1 MFIIIK
7 MSSRKSSRKP
17 KKRSQSNELFKNKIL
32 APILI
37 AFLFGGI
44 LGYAITQPQVNTL
57 KTNEDVLESQILFL
71 EERINELKIK
81 ESELSQSQTVV
92 NTLQSQI
99 NSNKLENA
107 ALSEKVSLLNSE
119 ITVLENT
126 LEDNK
131 VQLSVAIQ
139 DAEMSEA
146 EISKLNT
153 RLNSITKTI
162 EKFENDKLL
171 LVELRKEIPSSRSE
185 AYNHWERVK
194 DIAIVSDPTLGPKID
209 KVISMIDAYYD
220 WLDQQPGVNSTDT
233 DFFNWIVE
241 GNISGAIN
249 YTSEIG
255 KFQNDALL
263 AVIIRMDAAISLV
276 S

>member
-1 MFIIIK
+1 
-7 MSSRKSSRKP
+7 MSSAKSSRKT
-17 KKRSQSNELFKNKIL
+17 KKRSKSNGLSKNKVL
-32 APILI
+32 APIII

-44 LGYAITQPQVNTL
+44 LGYVATQPQVNTL
-57 KTNEDVLESQILFL
+57 QTNEDVLESQILFL

-81 ESELSQSQTVV
+81 ESELSQSQTTV
-92 NTLQSQI
+92 NNLQSQI
-99 NSNKLENA
+99 TSNELENEV
-107 ALSEKVSLLNSE
+107 LSKKVSSLNAE
-119 ITVLENT
+119 ITILET
-126 LEDNK
+126 ALQDNK
-131 VQLSVAIQ
+131 VQLSTAIQ
-139 DAEMSEA
+139 EA
-146 EISKLNT
+146 EISEDELSKMNT
-153 RLNSITKTI
+153 RLDSITKTI

-171 LVELRKEIPSSRSE
+171 LVELRKEIPASRFE
-185 AYNHWERVK
+185 AHSHWERVK
-194 DIAIVSDPTLGPKID
+194 DIAVVSDPTLGPKID

-220 WLDQQPGVNSTDT
+220 WLDQQPGANSTDT

-263 AVIIRMDAAISLV
+263 AVIIRMDAAVSLV

>member
-1 MFIIIK
+1 
-7 MSSRKSSRKP
+7 MSSRKRK
-17 KKRSQSNELFKNKIL
+17 RSSQSNTLLKNKIL

-37 AFLFGGI
+37 AFLFGAI
-44 LGYAITQPQVNTL
+44 LGYVVIQPQVNSL
-57 KTNEDVLESQILFL
+57 KTNEDILESQIIFL
-71 EERINELKIK
+71 EDRIAELKLK
-81 ESELSQSQTVV
+81 ESDLSQSQIIV
-92 NTLQSQI
+92 NDLQSQLD
-99 NSNKLENA
+99 SNNFEND
-107 ALSEKVSLLNSE
+107 ALSQKISTLNTE
-119 ITVLENT
+119 LTNLETELQN
-126 LEDNK
+126 NK
-131 VQLSVAIQ
+131 IQLNDSIQ
-139 DAEMSEA
+139 RAEVSEA
-146 EISKLNT
+146 ELSKLNS
-153 RLNSITKTI
+153 RLGALTTTI

-171 LVELRKEIPSSRSE
+171 LVELRKEIPSSRFE
-185 AYNHWERVK
+185 AHNHWERVR

-220 WLDQQPGVNSTDT
+220 WIDQQPGANSTDT

-263 AVIIRMDAAISLV
+263 AVIIRMDAAISLI

>member
-1 MFIIIK
+1 
-7 MSSRKSSRKP
+7 MSSRKTSRKS
-17 KKRSQSNELFKNKIL
+17 KKRSQSNELLKNKIL

-44 LGYAITQPQVNTL
+44 LGYVVTQPQVNTL
-57 KTNEDVLESQILFL
+57 QTNEDVLESQILFL

-81 ESELSQSQTVV
+81 ESELSQSQTAV
-92 NTLQSQI
+92 NNLQSQI
-99 NSNKLENA
+99 NSNEIENE
-107 ALSEKVSLLNSE
+107 ALSKKVSSLNTE
-119 ITVLENT
+119 ITILET
-126 LEDNK
+126 ALQDNK
-131 VQLSVAIQ
+131 VQLNVAIQ
-139 DAEMSEA
+139 EA
-146 EISKLNT
+146 ELSEDELSKMNT
-153 RLNSITKTI
+153 RLTSITQTI

-171 LVELRKEIPSSRSE
+171 LVELRKEIPSSRAE
-185 AYNHWERVK
+185 AHNHWERVK
-194 DIAIVSDPTLGPKID
+194 DIAVVSDPTLGPKID

-220 WLDQQPGVNSTDT
+220 WLDQQPGANYTDT

-263 AVIIRMDAAISLV
+263 AVIIRMDAAVSLV

>member
-1 MFIIIK
+1 

-17 KKRSQSNELFKNKIL
+17 KKRSQSNALLKNKIL
-32 APILI
+32 APIII

-44 LGYAITQPQVNTL
+44 LGYVVTQPQVNTL
-57 KTNEDVLESQILFL
+57 KTNEEVLESQILFL
-71 EERINELKIK
+71 EGRINELKTK
-81 ESELSQSQTVV
+81 ESELSQSQTIV
-92 NTLQSQI
+92 NDLQSQI
-99 NSNKLENA
+99 NSNELENE
-107 ALSEKVSLLNSE
+107 ALSQKVSLLNAE
-119 ITVLENT
+119 ITILET
-126 LEDNK
+126 SLQDNK
-131 VQLSVAIQ
+131 AQLSVAIQ
-139 DAEMSEA
+139 DAEISED
-146 EISKLNT
+146 ELSNMNI
-153 RLNSITKTI
+153 RLNSLTKTI

-171 LVELRKEIPSSRSE
+171 LIELRKEIPSSRAE
-185 AYNHWERVK
+185 AHNHWERVK
-194 DIAIVSDPTLGPKID
+194 DIAVVSDPTLGPKID

-263 AVIIRMDAAISLV
+263 AVIIRMDAAISLI

>member
-1 MFIIIK
+1 
-7 MSSRKSSRKP
+7 MSSRKTSRKS
-17 KKRSQSNELFKNKIL
+17 KKRSQSNELLKNKIL

-44 LGYAITQPQVNTL
+44 LGYVITQPQVNTL

-81 ESELSQSQTVV
+81 ESELSQSQTAV
-92 NTLQSQI
+92 NNLQSQI
-99 NSNKLENA
+99 NSNEIENE
-107 ALSEKVSLLNSE
+107 ALSKKVSSLNTE
-119 ITVLENT
+119 ITILET
-126 LEDNK
+126 ALQDNK
-131 VQLSVAIQ
+131 VQLNVAIQ
-139 DAEMSEA
+139 EA
-146 EISKLNT
+146 ELSEDELSKMNT
-153 RLNSITKTI
+153 RLTSITQTI

-171 LVELRKEIPSSRSE
+171 LVELRKEIPSSRAE
-185 AYNHWERVK
+185 AHNHWERVK
-194 DIAIVSDPTLGPKID
+194 DIAVVSDPTLGPKID
-209 KVISMIDAYYD
+209 KVISMVDAYYD